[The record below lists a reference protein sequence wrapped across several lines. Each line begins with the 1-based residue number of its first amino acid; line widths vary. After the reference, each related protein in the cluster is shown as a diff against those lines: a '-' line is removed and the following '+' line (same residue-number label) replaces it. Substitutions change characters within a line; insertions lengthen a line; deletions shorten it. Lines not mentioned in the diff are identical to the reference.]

1 MLMKDVSF
9 WCVVLAIVIIFV
21 VHHILSSFN
30 IIEGLDEEIPSLVDQ
45 DLQNDDSVDNVTR
58 VNNDTMKLNDEQ
70 MSISMSFENDNS
82 RPILNDMN
90 KQSNPLL
97 PISSERDMNVA
108 SSQNATQQRSNG
120 TLLPVAP
127 VAPAPVAP
135 APVAPATAPTIIIPQ
150 QMPGNFTGG
159 LSGNTQTTK
168 EIITPKKNEPSAKE
182 LGDAYIEGVK
192 SVIKGR
198 KLIQEYLDEK
208 NNKKLSETP
217 SETTS
222 ETPNETTSETPNE
235 TTSET
240 PNETTS
246 ETTSET
252 PTETTSE
259 TPTETIESFG
269 NYAVSSYTN
278 FGPSVVP
285 SPNPQD
291 DVSQYYESF

>member
-9 WCVVLAIVIIFV
+9 WCVVLAIVIVFV

-30 IIEGLDEEIPSLVDQ
+30 IIEGLPGENPSLVDQ
-45 DLQNDDSVDNVTR
+45 NDESVDNVTS
-58 VNNDTMKLNDEQ
+58 VNNDTMKLNDGQ
-70 MSISMSFENDNS
+70 MSVSMSFENDNS

-97 PISSERDMNVA
+97 PISSEGDMNVA

-120 TLLPVAP
+120 TLS
-127 VAPAPVAP
+127 PATP

-192 SVIKGR
+192 SVIEGR
-198 KLIQEYLDEK
+198 RLLQEYRD
-208 NNKKLSETP
+208 
-217 SETTS
+217 ETTS

-240 PNETTS
+240 PTETTSETPNETPTETTSETPNETPNETTS
-246 ETTSET
+246 ETPTETTSET

-269 NYAVSSYTN
+269 N
-278 FGPSVVP
+278 FGSSVVP

-291 DVSQYYESF
+291 DVAQYYGSF